1 MTARK
6 FIIAAVAA
14 LTLGSTAQAMAITD
28 ITPTAN
34 PQSAAEISWEGSS
47 LCVRYPTYCALWL
60 SMYDP
65 RW

>member
-28 ITPTAN
+28 ITPTAG
-34 PQSAAEISWEGSS
+34 PQSAAEMSFMFGGKY
-47 LCVRYPTYCALWL
+47 CYPHPITCPDGEW
-60 SMYDP
+60 S
-65 RW
+65 